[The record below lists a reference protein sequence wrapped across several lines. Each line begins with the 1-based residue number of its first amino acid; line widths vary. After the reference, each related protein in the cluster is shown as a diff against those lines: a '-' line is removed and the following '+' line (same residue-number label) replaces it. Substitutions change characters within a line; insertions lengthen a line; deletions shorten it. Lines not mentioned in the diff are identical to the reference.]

1 MEFASLP
8 LANCV
13 SGLGLHLNEP
23 RPATHPEFPAP
34 ALPVLMSSRNQS
46 ISLQSKVTGNQES
59 CTPKSE
65 EEGCPVLEALQRG
78 LGPVRCLCPKHHRH
92 RHLREATRC
101 RAVSEKHPFSS
112 CRAKGKNTGG
122 LVGTS
127 PEGIWSPLL
136 FPWPRDRGEESPGCS
151 GFLASIARS
160 ETLH

>member
-23 RPATHPEFPAP
+23 RPATHPEFLAP
-34 ALPVLMSSRNQS
+34 TLPVLMSSRNQS

-65 EEGCPVLEALQRG
+65 EEGCPVLEALRCR
-78 LGPVRCLCPKHHRH
+78 LGPVCCLCPKHHRH
-92 RHLREATRC
+92 RHLREAARC

-112 CRAKGKNTGG
+112 CLCLSAGPKARTR
-122 LVGTS
+122 VG
-127 PEGIWSPLL
+127 WSEPLL
-136 FPWPRDRGEESPGCS
+136 KASGHHCS
-151 GFLASIARS
+151 SLGQ
-160 ETLH
+160 ETEVRRAQGAQDSWLP